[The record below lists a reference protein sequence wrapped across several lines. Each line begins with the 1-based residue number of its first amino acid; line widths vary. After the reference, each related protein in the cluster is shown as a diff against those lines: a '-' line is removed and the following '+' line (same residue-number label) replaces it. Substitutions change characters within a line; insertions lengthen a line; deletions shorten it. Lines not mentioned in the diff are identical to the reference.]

1 MPRRTSYPA
10 ALLAKY
16 SLRIS
21 VRQAAMI
28 DDRLEKQYALGHLRP
43 DLNFLPDWNR
53 RSMAFR
59 QAGKCQLDLS
69 YGPGPR
75 DRLDYFPSAEPK
87 SSPTV
92 VFFHGGYWQ
101 RGDKSAYSFLAES
114 FVKNGVSFA
123 AINYDFCPGVR
134 ITQIVDQA
142 RKAMA
147 WLWHNIDGLGGDQQK
162 FSIVGHSAGAHIS
175 GMMMTT
181 DWPSFAEGLPRDML
195 KGALLVSGIFDLEPL
210 LATTNNDSLHLDRK
224 EAFSQSPIN
233 HAAVTSAPQM
243 IACGDDET
251 QEFKRQSDQYVA
263 TFGLSNG
270 SITRHI
276 VPGNHFDVLNEL
288 SDEHSGFHRSVRHFI
303 ASLSGE
309 PAEPNTLAAGAR

>member
-1 MPRRTSYPA
+1 
-10 ALLAKY
+10 
-16 SLRIS
+16 
-21 VRQAAMI
+21 MI

-59 QAGKCQLDLS
+59 QAGSCQLDIA
-69 YGPGPR
+69 YGSGDR
-75 DRLDYFPSAEPK
+75 DRLDYFPTAEPK

-92 VFFHGGYWQ
+92 VFIHGGYWQ

-114 FVKNGVSFA
+114 FAKNGASFV

-147 WLWHNIDGLGGDQQK
+147 WLWHNIDRLGGNREK
-162 FSIVGHSAGAHIS
+162 LCIAGHSAGAHVV
-175 GMMMTT
+175 GMMMIT
-181 DWPSFAEGLPRDML
+181 DWPSFAERLPQVMF

-210 LATTNNDSLHLDRK
+210 LSTSNNDLLHLDQA

-233 HAAVTSAPQM
+233 HAAVTNAPQL
-243 IACGDDET
+243 IVYGEDET
-251 QEFKRQSDQYVA
+251 EEFKRQSDRYVA
-263 TFGLSNG
+263 TFGVLTG
-270 SITRHI
+270 RVTRR
-276 VPGNHFDVLNEL
+276 VVSGNHFDVLNEL
-288 SDEHSGFHRSVRHFI
+288 SDEHSGFHQSVRHFI

-309 PAEPNTLAAGAR
+309 PAEPNRQFIG

>member
-1 MPRRTSYPA
+1 
-10 ALLAKY
+10 LAKY

-92 VFFHGGYWQ
+92 VFIHGGYWQ

-123 AINYDFCPGVR
+123 AINYDFCPGVS

-147 WLWHNIDGLGGDQQK
+147 WLWHNIDGLGGDREK

-175 GMMMTT
+175 GMMMAT
-181 DWPSFAEGLPRDML
+181 DWPSFAEGLPRDMF
-195 KGALLVSGIFDLEPL
+195 KGAILVSGIFDLEPL
-210 LATTNNDSLHLDRK
+210 LSTSNNDLLHLNQA

-233 HAAVTSAPQM
+233 HAAVTNAPQL
-243 IACGDDET
+243 IAYGEDET
-251 QEFKRQSDQYVA
+251 EEFKWQSDRYVA
-263 TFGLSNG
+263 TFGVLNG
-270 SITRHI
+270 RVTRH
-276 VPGNHFDVLNEL
+276 VVSGNHFDVLNEL

-303 ASLSGE
+303 ASLSSE